1 MSQPTVVPLFDADA
15 IARAVSQLGRRIG
28 REIGGED
35 PLIVSLLGGSVVFL
49 ADLIR
54 SIERPV
60 RFEFIHV
67 GYSAE
72 HTDSGDVVGIHY
84 PMPIDIN
91 GQSILLL
98 KDVVASGVI
107 ETYLASQFRQRGA
120 RAVRFAALIDMP
132 EERKTSFSVD
142 YAAFSVSR
150 EGTLVGYGMKHQGRF
165 GNLPYIGRFTETP

>member
-1 MSQPTVVPLFDADA
+1 MSQARVVPLFDADA
-15 IARAVSQLGRRIG
+15 IARAVSALGRRIAE
-28 REIGGED
+28 EIGRED

-54 SIERPV
+54 SIERPL

-72 HTDSGDVVGIHY
+72 RTDSGDVVGIHY
-84 PMPIDIN
+84 PMPIDIA

-107 ETYLASQFRQRGA
+107 ETYLANQFRQRGA
-120 RAVRFAALIDMP
+120 RVVRFAALIDMP
-132 EERKTSFSVD
+132 EERKTSFAVD
-142 YAAFSVSR
+142 YAAFTVPR
-150 EGTLVGYGMKHQGRF
+150 EGTLVGYGMKHQGRH
-165 GNLPYIGRFTETP
+165 GHLSHIGRFTETP

>member
-1 MSQPTVVPLFDADA
+1 MSQQTVVPLFDAQT
-15 IARAVSQLGRRIG
+15 IAQAVSRLGRRISD
-28 REIGGED
+28 EIGGED

-54 SIERPV
+54 SIERQV

-67 GYSAE
+67 GYSSE
-72 HTDSGDVVGIHY
+72 HTDSGDVMGIHY
-84 PMPIDIN
+84 PMPIDIRD
-91 GQSILLL
+91 QSILLL

-120 RAVRFAALIDMP
+120 RGVRFAALIDMP
-132 EERKTSFSVD
+132 EERKTNFNVD

-150 EGTLVGYGMKHQGRF
+150 EGTLVGYGMKHQGRL
-165 GNLPYIGRFTETP
+165 GNLPFIGRFAEEA